1 MKRLS
6 AALVVVVLISA
17 AAPGQHADGNGSYYM
32 NTNVQTNPSQSQNT
46 QAIGGG
52 NAVSSATSDSI
63 AWAGGGSANATGGE
77 SASNSV
83 LVFSPTTNSTS
94 NYKSRTPPLTTYP
107 PYLPVWNHGGWGTI
121 KAYFPNGPTN
131 HDRVYERV
139 FDPTNEEDM
148 DEVRGILHSLPY
160 TGPIKLLGGVVNGV
174 QRLFGGPDQ
183 SHHGRGF
190 DIANG
195 VIRDRRPEGKPLLVF
210 IDSYIDPVRLEDEG
224 YAYVG
229 RLSLEG
235 DADRNWDQVYNA
247 AVAEAL
253 PWDVDILLISGGMK
267 GVTAGATT
275 SMSAGGGY
283 SQTNYSL
290 SLFGGRTT
298 GVTEGK
304 GEAVM
309 SATAYRYCP
318 EKIARRRIPQSLYD
332 RIRVRPQT
340 AAAVST
346 APAASAATTVRA
358 TASVP
363 VPAATTTTR
372 TTVTAPVAV
381 EEELELGLTTEEEY
395 VPAPETTTRPLTGV
409 DVNQDLYRMAFP

>member
-1 MKRLS
+1 MKRLK
-6 AALVVVVLISA
+6 AALIAVVLTSA
-17 AAPGQHADGNGSYYM
+17 AAYGQSDGNGSYYM
-32 NTNVQTNPSQSQNT
+32 NTNVQTNPQQVQNT

-63 AWAGGGSANATGGE
+63 AWAGGGTATASGGE

-83 LVFSPTTNSTS
+83 LVFNPVSNS

-131 HDRVYERV
+131 NDRVYERV
-139 FDPTNEEDM
+139 FDPTNED
-148 DEVRGILHSLPY
+148 DIREVKGILHALPY
-160 TGPIKLLGGVVNGV
+160 TGPIKLIGGIVNGIGT
-174 QRLFGGPDQ
+174 LFGGPDK

-190 DIANG
+190 DIANSL
-195 VIRDRRPEGKPLLVF
+195 IRDRRPEGKPLLVF
-210 IDSYIDPVRLEDEG
+210 IDSYVDPIKLEDEG

-267 GVTAGATT
+267 GVTVGATT

-290 SLFGGRTT
+290 SLFGGKTT

-318 EKIARRRIPQSLYD
+318 EMIARHRIPESLYE

-340 AAAVST
+340 V
-346 APAASAATTVRA
+346 ASASTPTS
-358 TASVP
+358 TP
-363 VPAATTTTR
+363 
-372 TTVTAPVAV
+372 APVAPTAQGTAV
-381 EEELELGLTTEEEY
+381 TAKVTVPVASDDPVELGVAAEEEY
-395 VPAPETTTRPLTGV
+395 VPAPEPTTRRTAGV
-409 DVNQDLYRMAFP
+409 DVSQDLYRMAFP

>member
-6 AALVVVVLISA
+6 AALIAIVLTGA
-17 AAPGQHADGNGSYYM
+17 AAHGETASSTNGSYYM
-32 NTNVQTNPSQSQNT
+32 NTNVQTNPSQVQNT

-63 AWAGGGSANATGGE
+63 AWASGGSAYSEGATSG
-77 SASNSV
+77 SSSI
-83 LVFSPTTNSTS
+83 LVFSPVSNS

-131 HDRVYERV
+131 NDRVYERV

-148 DEVRGILHSLPY
+148 QEVRGILRSLPY
-160 TGPIKLLGGVVNGV
+160 TSPVKLLGGIVKGV
-174 QRLFGGPDQ
+174 ATLFGGPDR

-235 DADRNWDQVYNA
+235 DAARNWDQVYNA
-247 AVAEAL
+247 TVAEAL

-267 GVTAGATT
+267 GVTVGATT
-275 SMSAGGGY
+275 SLSGGGGY

-290 SLFGGRTT
+290 SLLGGKTT

-318 EKIARRRIPQSLYD
+318 EKIERRRIPASLYD
-332 RIRVRPQT
+332 RIRVRPQVAAAASQTTTASQATTATTTTTTTT
-340 AAAVST
+340 AAATVS
-346 APAASAATTVRA
+346 APAASARPR
-358 TASVP
+358 SEEISFG
-363 VPAATTTTR
+363 
-372 TTVTAPVAV
+372 VAV
-381 EEELELGLTTEEEY
+381 EERY
-395 VPAPETTTRPLTGV
+395 VPAPETRRSTTGV